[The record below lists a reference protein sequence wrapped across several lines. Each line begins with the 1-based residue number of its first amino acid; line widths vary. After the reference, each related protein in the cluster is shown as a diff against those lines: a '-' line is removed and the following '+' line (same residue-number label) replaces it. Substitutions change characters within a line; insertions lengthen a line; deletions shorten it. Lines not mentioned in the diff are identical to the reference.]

1 MLSSRGGDLESGRL
15 HGSMLYI
22 WILLQTE
29 SEDAEL
35 PGGDLE
41 SGRLH
46 GGRRR
51 TSELGRRRTS
61 EVGEYP
67 GRRTSDLEL
76 HMLEEGQW
84 NRYHAGGR
92 SGSQ

>member
-1 MLSSRGGDLESGRL
+1 MKSSRL
-15 HGSMLYI
+15 HGSTLDI
-22 WILLQTE
+22 RLLLQTE

-51 TSELGRRRTS
+51 TSEMGRRRTS
-61 EVGEYP
+61 EIGEYP

-76 HMLEEGQW
+76 HMLEEG
-84 NRYHAGGR
+84 
-92 SGSQ
+92 